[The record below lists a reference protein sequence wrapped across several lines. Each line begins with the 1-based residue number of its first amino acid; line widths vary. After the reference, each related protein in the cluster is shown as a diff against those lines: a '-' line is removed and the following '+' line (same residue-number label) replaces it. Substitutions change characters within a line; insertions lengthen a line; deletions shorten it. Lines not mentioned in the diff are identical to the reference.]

1 MKVIVAMLC
10 TCASTI
16 WMSLSASLSNVSCF
30 TICRLTQTCF
40 DKCIEK
46 RCTWFY
52 TNKCIEKR
60 STWLNMNCMPLI
72 FFTLRISCS
81 YFFVIKVSLSPN
93 LIKDDFD
100 FQVKVL
106 FVSVIGKICIALCR
120 SFTCILICGRWFV
133 FFFG

>member
-1 MKVIVAMLC
+1 MKMIVVMQYYTWTL
-10 TCASTI
+10 
-16 WMSLSASLSNVSCF
+16 WMFLSGSLSDVSCF

-52 TNKCIEKR
+52 TDKCIEKR
-60 STWLNMNCMPLI
+60 YTWLNMSCMPLI
-72 FFTLRISCS
+72 FVKLRISCS

-106 FVSVIGKICIALCR
+106 FVTVIGKICIAPR
-120 SFTCILICGRWFV
+120 SSFTCILICGCCLVIFLV
-133 FFFG
+133 N